1 MNYSQEELNKLS
13 TQIFWMTRRLA
24 EERYNIEWDEEFR
37 KVANFAFNMG
47 ITAERNKDEIP
58 MVTYYTA
65 TLNAVSR
72 EERPYT
78 ASKEEIEEWRS
89 ELDKT
94 LNKCKKQDKDL
105 CEKIGG
111 MLSKNTQE

>member
-1 MNYSQEELNKLS
+1 
-13 TQIFWMTRRLA
+13 MTRRLA
-24 EERYNIEWDEEFR
+24 EERYKIEWDEEFR

-58 MVTYYTA
+58 MVTYYSA
-65 TLNAVSR
+65 TLDAVSR
-72 EERPYT
+72 KDRPHT

-105 CEKIGG
+105 REEISG
-111 MLSKNTQE
+111 MLSKNAKKD